1 MKGIKRNSPTLK
13 CIRTNFC
20 EQYMMIGNHK
30 NVLSQLEY
38 KKSLNVL
45 QSDILNR

>member
-20 EQYMMIGNHK
+20 EQYMIGNHK

-38 KKSLNVL
+38 KKNLNVL